1 MASERKIIFESKIG
15 SHLYGTSTVNS
26 DEDYQ
31 GVFLPSEKDLLGLAR
46 SPRELT
52 SGKKQSLG
60 DRNQAGDIDRKHYA
74 IQRFFELGAEGQPAM
89 LEMLFVPS
97 SLVVT
102 ATPEWSD
109 VISSRSAFLSQR
121 GIRPFLG
128 FAQAQANRATLK
140 GKNLNLVLALIE
152 ALSPEVAQ
160 NSRCTVNE
168 FLDIPESNKI
178 LAKTNPEVAVEA
190 KLAGVPVDYLVNE
203 HGFPQI
209 DIAGRHFDPA
219 IIAKSMLDSLRTLEE
234 RYGSRVRN
242 AATAGYDFK
251 SLSHACR
258 LITEAEELLLT
269 GSITLPRPDAAFL
282 LQVKQGFI
290 DREWFD
296 FLTQEIERIDR
307 DVLPRCPLPKDPDI
321 QALEALCIRLQRR
334 HILGERT

>member
-1 MASERKIIFESKIG
+1 MASERKIIFECKIG

-31 GVFLPSEKDLLGLAR
+31 GVFLPSEQDLLGLAR

-74 IQRFFELGAEGQPAM
+74 IQRFIELGAEGQPAM

-97 SLVVT
+97 TLVVS
-102 ATPEWSD
+102 ATSEWTE
-109 VISSRSAFLSQR
+109 VISCRNAFLSQR

-152 ALSPEVAQ
+152 ALAPEVAK
-160 NSRCTVNE
+160 NARCTVLE
-168 FLDIPESNKI
+168 FLSISESNQTRSKEKREI
-178 LAKTNPEVAVEA
+178 PVEA
-190 KLAGVPVDYLVNE
+190 NLAGVPVDYLVNE

-209 DIAGRHFDPA
+209 CIAGRYFDPTV
-219 IIAKSMLDSLRTLEE
+219 IAKSLLDSLKTLEE
-234 RYGSRVRN
+234 RYGNRVRE
-242 AATAGYDFK
+242 AARSGYDFK

-269 GSITLPRPDAAFL
+269 GWITLPRPDAEFL

-296 FLTQEIERIDR
+296 FLTEEIERIDR
-307 DVLPRCPLPKDPDI
+307 VVLPQCRLPKEPDMI
-321 QALEALCIRLQRR
+321 ALQDLCVGLQRR
-334 HILGERT
+334 HILGEST

>member
-1 MASERKIIFESKIG
+1 MASERKIIFECKIG

-46 SPRELT
+46 SPRELM
-52 SGKKQSLG
+52 SGIKQSVG

-74 IQRFFELGAEGQPAM
+74 VQRFIELGAEGQPAM

-97 SLVVT
+97 NLVVT
-102 ATPEWSD
+102 TTSEWAD
-109 VISSRSAFLSQR
+109 VISCRNNFLSQR

-152 ALSPEVAQ
+152 AFSPEVTK
-160 NSRCTVNE
+160 NSRSTVIE
-168 FLDIPESNKI
+168 FLEISELDKTR
-178 LAKTNPEVAVEA
+178 AKDNPEVSVEA
-190 KLAGVPVDYLVNE
+190 KLAGVAVDYFVNE
-203 HGFPQI
+203 YGFPQI

-219 IIAKSMLDSLRTLEE
+219 IIVKSMLDSLKTLEE

-282 LQVKQGFI
+282 LQVKQGLI
-290 DREWFD
+290 DREWFG
-296 FLTQEIERIDR
+296 FLTQEIERIDKAI
-307 DVLPRCPLPKDPDI
+307 LPQCNLPKDPNI
-321 QALEALCIRLQRR
+321 QALEELCVRLLRR
-334 HILGERT
+334 HMLGER